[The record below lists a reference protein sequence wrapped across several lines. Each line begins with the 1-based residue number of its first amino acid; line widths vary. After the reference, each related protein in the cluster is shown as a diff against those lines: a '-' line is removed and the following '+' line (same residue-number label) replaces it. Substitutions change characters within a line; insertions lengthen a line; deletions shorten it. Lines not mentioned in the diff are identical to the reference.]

1 MKLLFAFLCCVGLC
15 SCETMPVDDAPLDE
29 TDAVAPVDS
38 PPGRASLMDPRTYMD
53 KPDTN
58 LQALLSSRRFR

>member
-1 MKLLFAFLCCVGLC
+1 MKLLFAFLCCAGLC

-29 TDAVAPVDS
+29 TDRRCTSELAA
-38 PPGRASLMDPRTYMD
+38 GASCLIDPRTYMD
-53 KPDTN
+53 KPDTD